1 MKGERIEPSPPRQN
15 EKACYKTM
23 AQTRMT
29 TTTKVAKYAT
39 DKAFSIGSHISL
51 PALQF
56 SFIACIII
64 ILIIYL

>member
-1 MKGERIEPSPPRQN
+1 
-15 EKACYKTM
+15 
-23 AQTRMT
+23 MT